1 MRLSSIPYKMNS
13 QNLIILIIIS
23 FLIIVF
29 ISEYYLQRKKNIYM
43 LEGMDTLNTTTD
55 TNNTNNTNNT
65 TSESKKSKQT
75 GLIEDSSSD
84 MPVASNSSVETDVN
98 NVMGKEGFTTKSGS
112 IAANNAAYGP
122 EYSASKSPSY
132 ILNPS
137 TWSMP
142 NLVYSAGARPDKGV
156 QSILNRPKQPIPLPQ
171 GELDMFASTSFKPE
185 CCPNTFS
192 NSEGCACMTVPQYKY
207 LIERGGNN
215 VPYSEY

>member
-1 MRLSSIPYKMNS
+1 MRLSGISYKLNP
-13 QNLIILIIIS
+13 QNLIILIIVS
-23 FLIIVF
+23 FLIILF

-55 TNNTNNTNNT
+55 TNNITTT
-65 TSESKKSKQT
+65 TSDSKNTKKT
-75 GLIEDSSSD
+75 GLVDNSSSD
-84 MPVASNSSVETDVN
+84 MPAASNSSIEADN
-98 NVMGKEGFTTKSGS
+98 NLVGKEGFSNNSGS

-156 QSILNRPKQPIPLPQ
+156 QSILNRPKQPIPLPK
-171 GELDMFASTSFKPE
+171 GELDMFASTAFKPE